1 MRRAAGVDFPVAV
14 LHPGQADRR
23 QDQRQ
28 RGRLAENGG
37 RGIAPGDIDEDAL
50 AQLDRLQI
58 LTVGA
63 QRFLGIGTAV
73 AIIEKCLWHFPHVAL
88 PQILDAGNVFHG
100 RIPAPPNIV
109 AFAVI

>member
-1 MRRAAGVDFPVAV
+1 MDFAVAV

-28 RGRLAENGG
+28 CRRLAQNGRCG
-37 RGIAPGDIDEDAL
+37 VALGNVDQDAL
-50 AQLDRLQI
+50 TQFDRLQVF
-58 LTVGA
+58 TVGA
-63 QRFLGIGTAV
+63 QRFLGVGAAV
-73 AIIEKCLWHFPHVAL
+73 AIVEKCLWHFPHVAL

-109 AFAVI
+109 ALAVI